1 VRQRLL
7 RDDEAG
13 TTVCCDSACPRPCYD
28 CDFPGSVGT
37 CVVVNDPC
45 TTADGSAGACCNG
58 TCCVGQCC
66 DTCVSR
72 TGPNNCRA
80 CGGACAPGESCGD
93 FGFSIQCYCFLDSSG
108 QPHHC
113 PGGQT
118 CSNGTCCGTGL
129 TGCDGT
135 CTSVGSDPA
144 NCGACGHA
152 CGGGTCVNGSCVC
165 NPGYT
170 ACNGACVDLQSDPTN
185 CGACGYDCDA
195 NTGFEG
201 CRNGACCFP
210 NGSACFF
217 VGPDATCCSGQCGHF
232 GESYA
237 SCG

>member
-1 VRQRLL
+1 LCRGLGASCTPGVSVCC
-7 RDDEAG
+7 AG
-13 TTVCCDSACPRPCYD
+13 GTCAGGVCRPFCYTSATCASGQICCGAACVDSASCPTCCDSN
-28 CDFPGSVGT
+28 T
-37 CVVVNDPC
+37 CVDL
-45 TTADGSAGACCNG
+45 S
-58 TCCVGQCC
+58 
-66 DTCVSR
+66 
-72 TGPNNCRA
+72 
-80 CGGACAPGESCGD
+80 
-93 FGFSIQCYCFLDSSG
+93 
-108 QPHHC
+108 
-113 PGGQT
+113 
-118 CSNGTCCGTGL
+118 
-129 TGCDGT
+129 
-135 CTSVGSDPA
+135 SDPA